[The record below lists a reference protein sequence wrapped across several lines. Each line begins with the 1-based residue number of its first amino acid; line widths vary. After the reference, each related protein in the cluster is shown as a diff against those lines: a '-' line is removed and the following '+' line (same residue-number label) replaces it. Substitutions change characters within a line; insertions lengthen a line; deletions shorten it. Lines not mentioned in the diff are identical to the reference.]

1 MQEKSEDGFINGE
14 IVNRKF
20 DKGKALRRVCEH
32 LHIPVCDSIAFGD
45 SMNDYQ
51 MIEQAACGVV
61 MGNGD
66 EKLKAVADRICEP
79 VEDDGVLRELERMGL
94 I

>member
-1 MQEKSEDGFINGE
+1 MVVPN
-14 IVNRKF
+14 VR
-20 DKGKALRRVCEH
+20 AWR
-32 LHIPVCDSIAFGD
+32 FGD

-51 MIEQAACGVV
+51 MIMQAGCGVV

-66 EKLKAVADRICEP
+66 DKLKEAADRICER
-79 VEDDGVLRELERMGL
+79 VEEDGVLRELGRMGL